1 MTPPQ
6 FQQRY
11 KLPRK
16 QILRSQKAI
25 TVLFRPG
32 FFVSSYPLRMN
43 YLIQSKTN
51 EAPAVQVM
59 FSVSKKR
66 FKKATD
72 RNRVNRLLREVYRLN
87 QHQLQGLSLPEDQQL
102 AMALIYTGQEILSF
116 QVLKASFL
124 QCIQKLERKMNHA

>member
-1 MTPPQ
+1 
-6 FQQRY
+6 
-11 KLPRK
+11 
-16 QILRSQKAI
+16 
-25 TVLFRPG
+25 
-32 FFVSSYPLRMN
+32 MN

-87 QHQLQGLSLPEDQQL
+87 QHQLQGFSLPEDQQL

-124 QCIQKLERKMNHA
+124 QCIQKLKRKMNHA

>member
-1 MTPPQ
+1 
-6 FQQRY
+6 
-11 KLPRK
+11 
-16 QILRSQKAI
+16 
-25 TVLFRPG
+25 
-32 FFVSSYPLRMN
+32 MN